1 MPPELP
7 SSGALREDQ
16 EWLARAERDLQAARN
31 ELRAAVPLPEM
42 SAYHAQQAMERS
54 LKAFLTANSIPF
66 PYTHDL
72 VLLQAKCEAIQ
83 GGFARFLPLA
93 QTLSPYATLFRYP
106 GGPLSPP
113 SAEAQQAVDS
123 ADAIVRFIR
132 QQL

>member
-72 VLLQAKCEAIQ
+72 VLLQAK
-83 GGFARFLPLA
+83 
-93 QTLSPYATLFRYP
+93 
-106 GGPLSPP
+106 
-113 SAEAQQAVDS
+113 
-123 ADAIVRFIR
+123 
-132 QQL
+132 